1 MTVEVNLIQM
11 VTYNYLR
18 EKNLQVLSIKTT
30 ATYFLNCF
38 VRWFLFPHTISSF
51 TRCRHVSC
59 CTPLR
64 SQHIPTHLACKGF
77 FPQYTVTRQIFLFS
91 QRYQF
96 GNQRCNF
103 VHKLNEIPPQIDL
116 QPHNHRFTINSGF
129 NLMYCDLPANSITTH
144 SGVANDAM
152 AKTSA
157 AKHKNPP
164 TITNLSMI

>member
-1 MTVEVNLIQM
+1 MSVDFSFHTLYLVSHAVDTFPVVLLYAHN
-11 VTYNYLR
+11 TY
-18 EKNLQVLSIKTT
+18 Q
-30 ATYFLNCF
+30 
-38 VRWFLFPHTISSF
+38 
-51 TRCRHVSC
+51 
-59 CTPLR
+59 
-64 SQHIPTHLACKGF
+64 PTCKGF

-103 VHKLNEIPPQIDL
+103 VHKFNEISPQIDL